1 MAMITIIGLIAAAC
15 TTISFLPQ
23 ALKSIKTRQ
32 TKDISLTMYSLFTT
46 GIVLWLVYGIFIRD
60 FPLIAANIVTLIFT
74 LIILVMK
81 IKHG

>member
-1 MAMITIIGLIAAAC
+1 MITIIGLIAAAC